1 MFTPFN
7 GRIQMKNNTTITPTY
22 FLAVLF
28 FCGCLIN
35 AQETFVDVTEHAG
48 IEHQYE
54 VYEGTF
60 GGGVTVFDFNNDG
73 FEDLYITSGIQAD
86 RLYLNKGNG
95 TFEDVFKGSGLEVTN
110 EYVTQGVVSADIN
123 KDGFRDL
130 FITTI
135 TTTDGK
141 NVIPRAKNLL
151 FLNNGNATFTD
162 VTKAYGLEEFNSFS
176 TGPSFGDI
184 DADGYPDL
192 FVGNYFQ
199 EFTGKLGIIKDATI
213 VSANQTA
220 RSYLLKNNEGKS
232 FKNVYDDYGLG
243 HKGFGFGGVFTDF
256 DNDQDQ
262 DLLVNQDFGY
272 KAVPNFLYQN
282 EYPNDR
288 FEDVS
293 QQTKMDL
300 KINAMGAAVGDYNG
314 DGWMDYY
321 VTNIKFN
328 MLMEN
333 QGNGNPFVDKAKE
346 LGTYNL
352 AISWGANFAD
362 FDHDEDLDLFVSNGD
377 LNPNCT
383 PMGNFYFENNA
394 NTYTEKGREL
404 AINDYGIGRG
414 SVIFDMDNDGDMD
427 LLVVNQKP
435 ILNYPIASTTRL
447 FRNDIARGNW
457 LKIALKGVQAES
469 NGIGS
474 RVTVIANGKKFI
486 REIDGGGSSHIS
498 QNSVI
503 AHVGLGTTTKID
515 SVIVNWSGGNTQI
528 ITNIKA
534 NQLLEIVE
542 TAQPKKPLFNF
553 WYFIGALFLI
563 ITVLYLYRNKRS

>member
-7 GRIQMKNNTTITPTY
+7 GRIQMKNNNTITPTY

-293 QQTKMDL
+293 QQTEMDL

-469 NGIGS
+469 SGIGS

>member
-1 MFTPFN
+1 
-7 GRIQMKNNTTITPTY
+7 MKNNTTITPTY

-293 QQTKMDL
+293 QQTEMDL

-447 FRNDIARGNW
+447 FRNDISRGNW

-563 ITVLYLYRNKRS
+563 ITVLYLYRNKSS

>member
-1 MFTPFN
+1 
-7 GRIQMKNNTTITPTY
+7 MKNRLSSLTLT
-22 FLAVLF
+22 LVLF
-28 FCGCLIN
+28 VTCGKFAN
-35 AQETFVDVTEHAG
+35 AQQKFVDVTAEAG
-48 IEHQYE
+48 LDHQYE

-60 GGGVTVFDFNNDG
+60 GGGVTVFDFNKDG
-73 FEDLYITSGIQAD
+73 FEDLYITSGIKSD

-95 TFEDVFKGSGLEVTN
+95 TFTDVFKGSGLEVTN

-123 KDGFRDL
+123 KDGYRDL

-141 NVIPRAKNLL
+141 NIIPRAKNLL
-151 FLNNGNATFTD
+151 FLNNGDATFKD
-162 VTKAYGLEEFNSFS
+162 VTNEYGLEDLNSFS

-220 RSYLLKNNEGKS
+220 RSYLLKNEGGKS
-232 FKNVYDDYGLG
+232 FKNVYDEYDLG
-243 HKGFGFGGVFTDF
+243 HKGFGFGGVFTDY

-282 EYPNDR
+282 EYPDDH
-288 FEDVS
+288 FKDVS
-293 QQTKMDL
+293 EQTEMDL

-321 VTNIKFN
+321 ITNIKFN

-333 QGNGNPFVDKAKE
+333 QGTGKPFVDKAKE

-383 PMGNFYFENNA
+383 PMGNFYFENND

-427 LLVVNQKP
+427 LLVVNQQP
-435 ILNYPIASTTRL
+435 ILNYPIPSTTRL
-447 FRNDIARGNW
+447 FRNDIANGNW
-457 LKIALKGVQAES
+457 LKIALKGIASEA

-474 RVTVIANGKKFI
+474 RVMIVADGKRTI
-486 REIDGGGSSHIS
+486 REIDGGGSSHLS

-503 AHVGLGTTTKID
+503 AHFGLGTNKKVD
-515 SVIVNWSGGNTQI
+515 SVIVNWTGGNTQVL
-528 ITNIKA
+528 TNIEA
-534 NQLLEIVE
+534 NQQLEIIEVNSPNKQAF
-542 TAQPKKPLFNF
+542 TLWYIVGGSILLVLFYIIYKK
-553 WYFIGALFLI
+553 
-563 ITVLYLYRNKRS
+563 RR